1 MSFTSLRRRKLPT
14 EAFILTL
21 IFYINKNFYL
31 QYYIPWE
38 AWEFTP
44 VESSK
49 VASLA
54 LLALQAT
61 ELIEA
66 GSTLQATKCKNL
78 PNL

>member
-1 MSFTSLRRRKLPT
+1 MGIY
-14 EAFILTL
+14 A
-21 IFYINKNFYL
+21 
-31 QYYIPWE
+31 
-38 AWEFTP
+38 

-49 VASLA
+49 VASSVM
-54 LLALQAT
+54 LALQAT

>member
-1 MSFTSLRRRKLPT
+1 M
-14 EAFILTL
+14 EG
-21 IFYINKNFYL
+21 
-31 QYYIPWE
+31 
-38 AWEFTP
+38 WEFKP

-54 LLALQAT
+54 ELALQAT
-61 ELIEA
+61 ELDEA